1 MEKTA
6 VESIIVDLDNECK
19 ARGMFVN
26 WDMYLAKEKEQI
38 MNANVAGMEF
48 IAVDFT
54 LYQQDAEQY
63 YNEQYG
69 K

>member
-1 MEKTA
+1 MEQTA
-6 VESIIVDLDNECK
+6 VGSIIIDLDNECK

-38 MNANVAGMEF
+38 INSFGVGCQVESKRLIGYHGM
-48 IAVDFT
+48 
-54 LYQQDAEQY
+54 AEQY
-63 YNEQYG
+63 YNETYN

>member
-1 MEKTA
+1 MEQTV

-38 MNANVAGMEF
+38 INSFGVGCQVESKRLIGYHGM
-48 IAVDFT
+48 
-54 LYQQDAEQY
+54 AEQY
-63 YNEQYG
+63 YNETYN

>member
-6 VESIIVDLDNECK
+6 VESIIIDLDNECK

-26 WDMYLAKEKEQI
+26 WDMYLAMERQQI
-38 MNANVAGMEF
+38 ISAHLAGANDSDDIEGKTE
-48 IAVDFT
+48 I
-54 LYQQDAEQY
+54 EY
-63 YNEQYG
+63 YNETYN

>member
-1 MEKTA
+1 
-6 VESIIVDLDNECK
+6 LDNECK

>member
-6 VESIIVDLDNECK
+6 VESIIIDLDNECK

-38 MNANVAGMEF
+38 EEAHLFG
-48 IAVDFT
+48 
-54 LYQQDAEQY
+54 LLRPLS
-63 YNEQYG
+63 
-69 K
+69 

>member
-6 VESIIVDLDNECK
+6 VESIIIDLDNECK
-19 ARGMFVN
+19 AKGMFVN

-38 MNANVAGMEF
+38 RMAFTDGRWSNTFANA
-48 IAVDFT
+48 T
-54 LYQQDAEQY
+54 SEQY
-63 YNEQYG
+63 YNENYN